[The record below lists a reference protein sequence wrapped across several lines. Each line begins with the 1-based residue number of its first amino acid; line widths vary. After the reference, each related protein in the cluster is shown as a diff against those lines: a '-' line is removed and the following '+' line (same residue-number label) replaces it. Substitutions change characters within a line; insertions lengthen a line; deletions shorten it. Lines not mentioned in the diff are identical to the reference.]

1 METYTLD
8 DLTIKEHL
16 LELAEKG
23 NKPFTESLNPGVEH
37 VLGIR
42 VPDLR
47 KLAARIARTDWER
60 FLETSDTFYMEER
73 MLYGMVL
80 GCIRP
85 DEDVEVYLHRVTCFV
100 WMINSWSVC
109 DTFKFAGGQRF
120 VDCHAGRLWEYLK
133 QWMNADGEYEVRFG
147 VVMSMSYFVD
157 EAHLEELLACYDSIR
172 HEGYYVKMAVAWALS
187 VCFVKFPERTMEY
200 LKNNSLDTFTYN
212 KTLQKIVESCR
223 VDKDTKTL
231 IRSMKRPSDKQRNVM
246 E

>member
-1 METYTLD
+1 MD
-8 DLTIKEHL
+8 
-16 LELAEKG
+16 
-23 NKPFTESLNPGVEH
+23 
-37 VLGIR
+37 R
-42 VPDLR
+42 
-47 KLAARIARTDWER
+47 
-60 FLETSDTFYMEER
+60 
-73 MLYGMVL
+73 
-80 GCIRP
+80 
-85 DEDVEVYLHRVTCFV
+85 
-100 WMINSWSVC
+100 
-109 DTFKFAGGQRF
+109 
-120 VDCHAGRLWEYLK
+120 HAGRLWEYLK

-212 KTLQKIVESCR
+212 KILQKIVESCR

>member
-1 METYTLD
+1 MD
-8 DLTIKEHL
+8 
-16 LELAEKG
+16 
-23 NKPFTESLNPGVEH
+23 
-37 VLGIR
+37 R
-42 VPDLR
+42 
-47 KLAARIARTDWER
+47 
-60 FLETSDTFYMEER
+60 
-73 MLYGMVL
+73 
-80 GCIRP
+80 
-85 DEDVEVYLHRVTCFV
+85 
-100 WMINSWSVC
+100 
-109 DTFKFAGGQRF
+109 
-120 VDCHAGRLWEYLK
+120 HAGRLWEYLK

-200 LKNNSLDTFTYN
+200 LKNSSLDTFTYN
-212 KTLQKIVESCR
+212 KTLQKIVESFR

>member
-1 METYTLD
+1 M
-8 DLTIKEHL
+8 
-16 LELAEKG
+16 
-23 NKPFTESLNPGVEH
+23 
-37 VLGIR
+37 
-42 VPDLR
+42 
-47 KLAARIARTDWER
+47 
-60 FLETSDTFYMEER
+60 
-73 MLYGMVL
+73 L

-120 VDCHAGRLWEYLK
+120 VDRHAGRLWEYLK

-200 LKNNSLDTFTYN
+200 LKSSGREVAIRYSAFFLSHSSLRWSGRCFTLKCSKVALN
-212 KTLQKIVESCR
+212 PF
-223 VDKDTKTL
+223 
-231 IRSMKRPSDKQRNVM
+231 PSGQAAISPTCTGVLSWSQAFRISV
-246 E
+246 

>member
-1 METYTLD
+1 M
-8 DLTIKEHL
+8 
-16 LELAEKG
+16 
-23 NKPFTESLNPGVEH
+23 
-37 VLGIR
+37 
-42 VPDLR
+42 
-47 KLAARIARTDWER
+47 
-60 FLETSDTFYMEER
+60 
-73 MLYGMVL
+73 
-80 GCIRP
+80 
-85 DEDVEVYLHRVTCFV
+85 
-100 WMINSWSVC
+100 
-109 DTFKFAGGQRF
+109 
-120 VDCHAGRLWEYLK
+120 
-133 QWMNADGEYEVRFG
+133 RFG

-212 KTLQKIVESCR
+212 KTLQKIVESFR

>member
-1 METYTLD
+1 
-8 DLTIKEHL
+8 
-16 LELAEKG
+16 
-23 NKPFTESLNPGVEH
+23 
-37 VLGIR
+37 
-42 VPDLR
+42 
-47 KLAARIARTDWER
+47 
-60 FLETSDTFYMEER
+60 
-73 MLYGMVL
+73 
-80 GCIRP
+80 
-85 DEDVEVYLHRVTCFV
+85 
-100 WMINSWSVC
+100 MINSWSVC

-120 VDCHAGRLWEYLK
+120 VDRHAGRLWEYLK

-172 HEGYYVKMAVAWALS
+172 HDGYYVKMAVAWALS

-212 KTLQKIVESCR
+212 KTLQKIVESFR